1 MLSHLGLTLWNP
13 MDCSLPG
20 SMGFSRQEYWSGLP
34 FPAPGNIP
42 DPGIKPTSP
51 ALHGFFTTN
60 ATWEGLGLLGV
71 TVKKIT
77 IKYGKCY
84 NRCKYWML
92 LGTIR
97 SLEKILKLLYTLLS
111 LDHKETLQCFLT
123 FMVLRSI
130 SLLKSNEIVEYFW
143 FSSCLQLF

>member
-1 MLSHLGLTLWNP
+1 
-13 MDCSLPG
+13 
-20 SMGFSRQEYWSGLP
+20 
-34 FPAPGNIP
+34 
-42 DPGIKPTSP
+42 
-51 ALHGFFTTN
+51 
-60 ATWEGLGLLGV
+60 
-71 TVKKIT
+71 
-77 IKYGKCY
+77 
-84 NRCKYWML
+84 ML

>member
-1 MLSHLGLTLWNP
+1 MPFST
-13 MDCSLPG
+13 PG
-20 SMGFSRQEYWSGLP
+20 DL
-34 FPAPGNIP
+34 P
-42 DPGIKPTSP
+42 DPGIEPTSP
-51 ALHGFFTTN
+51 ALYGFFTTN
-60 ATWEGLGLLGV
+60 ATWEVLGLLGV

-84 NRCKYWML
+84 NRCKYCML

-123 FMVLRSI
+123 FMVLISI
-130 SLLKSNEIVEYFW
+130 LKSNEIVEDFW
-143 FSSCLQLF
+143 FSSMSSVILKMYVLLSL